1 MESIITLQEYK
12 DLVSTNGPFI
22 QKDVKAD
29 GNCFFS
35 AISLLKYGTE
45 KSHDRIRY
53 EICGYLKCIMDSID
67 VECEEARRLEMN
79 PYLFPDNSNILKSK
93 EEIINF
99 LKFTIIT
106 NCMSRNQY
114 ASTMDLCE
122 LGQYGETEQI
132 LTACLMYN
140 INIKLYSDILPDEQ
154 AEIILSDYTTDISN
168 PTYNLYLSNKIHHS
182 GHYNAVIL
190 RSVIR
195 SPSTIAMNNK
205 TKKKSKSPPKSKNG
219 SVKKR
224 SPEKKG
230 TITIGDIEYKG
241 ERADM
246 VEYMRNNGA
255 TDDAITTILR
265 TKGKIP
271 TQDTVMSALADYY
284 ETN

>member
-1 MESIITLQEYK
+1 MESTITLQEYN
-12 DLVSTNGPFI
+12 DLVSINGPFI

-35 AISLLKYGTE
+35 AISLLKYGNE
-45 KSHDRIRY
+45 DNHARIRY
-53 EICGYLKCIMDSID
+53 EICGYLKCIMDSIA
-67 VECEEARRLEMN
+67 VECEEARRQESN
-79 PYLFPDNSNILKSK
+79 PYLIPENSNILKSK
-93 EEIINF
+93 EEILNF

-106 NCMSRNQY
+106 NCMSSDQY

-122 LGQYGETEQI
+122 LGKYGVTEQI

-154 AEIILSDYTTDISN
+154 AKIYESDYTTHISN
-168 PTYNLYLSNKIHHS
+168 PTYNLYLSNKIHDS
-182 GHYNAVIL
+182 GHYNAVVL
-190 RSVIR
+190 RSDIR
-195 SPSTIAMNNK
+195 SRPTTGTNNK
-205 TKKKSKSPPKSKNG
+205 TRKKSKSPPKSKNG

-224 SPEKKG
+224 SPEKKS
-230 TITIGDIEYKG
+230 TIIIGDIEYKG
-241 ERADM
+241 ERVDM

-271 TQDTVMSALADYY
+271 TQDTLLSALAEYY

>member
-1 MESIITLQEYK
+1 MENTITLQEYN
-12 DLVSTNGPFI
+12 DLVSINGPFI

-35 AISLLKYGTE
+35 AISLLKYGNE
-45 KSHDRIRY
+45 DNHARIRY
-53 EICGYLKCIMDSID
+53 EICGYLKCIMDSIA
-67 VECEEARRLEMN
+67 VECEEARRQESN
-79 PYLFPDNSNILKSK
+79 PYLIPENSNILKSK
-93 EEIINF
+93 EEILNF

-106 NCMSRNQY
+106 NCMSSDQY

-122 LGQYGETEQI
+122 LGKYGETEQI

-154 AEIILSDYTTDISN
+154 AKMYESDYTTHISN
-168 PTYNLYLSNKIHHS
+168 PTYNLYLSNKIHDS
-182 GHYNAVIL
+182 GHYNAVVL
-190 RSVIR
+190 RSDIR
-195 SPSTIAMNNK
+195 SRPTTGTNNK
-205 TKKKSKSPPKSKNG
+205 TMKKSKSPPKSKNG

-230 TITIGDIEYKG
+230 TIIIGDIEYKG
-241 ERADM
+241 ERVDM

-255 TDDAITTILR
+255 TDDAIITILK

-271 TQDTVMSALADYY
+271 TQDTLLSALAEYY